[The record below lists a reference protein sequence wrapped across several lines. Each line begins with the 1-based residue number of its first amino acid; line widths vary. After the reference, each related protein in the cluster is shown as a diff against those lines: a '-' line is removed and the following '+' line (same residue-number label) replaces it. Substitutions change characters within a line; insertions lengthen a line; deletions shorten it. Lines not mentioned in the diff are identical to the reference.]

1 MAGAWSPGGK
11 MNFYGDYTER
21 FKRWFART
29 GTDASLDLSLDL
41 HAGEA
46 DPMNLAE
53 WIHDLRT
60 RWRVLEIKHPFN
72 FDYPDV
78 SNRSIGQWSQL
89 SSLTFPFKNFRNSSR
104 LPPAHYKIYPLLSQ
118 MPVLR
123 SLDLDLTHLDAGEE
137 LAFLSPV
144 AVQRQR
150 SNRVDI
156 GVPCL
161 TRLSLFS
168 DDYIPQRWW
177 HDASR
182 VKLPAL
188 LVLSLQYTSGLLCF
202 LGALE
207 SPVLEELNIAVLSS
221 DSYEEYREVQIVVG
235 FLDRV
240 GQLRRLPF
248 KGSDDRV
255 VDSVF
260 KVIPREGAGYVVTV

>member
-144 AVQRQR
+144 AVQRQVR
-150 SNRVDI
+150 S
-156 GVPCL
+156 
-161 TRLSLFS
+161 LSLS
-168 DDYIPQRWW
+168 LMG
-177 HDASR
+177 SR
-182 VKLPAL
+182 VCHSAVTELISAFPVSLGSPSFRTTTSHSGGGTTLQGSSYQPFSFSACNTHPACCVFWARWSLPC
-188 LVLSLQYTSGLLCF
+188 SKS
-202 LGALE
+202 
-207 SPVLEELNIAVLSS
+207 
-221 DSYEEYREVQIVVG
+221 
-235 FLDRV
+235 
-240 GQLRRLPF
+240 
-248 KGSDDRV
+248 
-255 VDSVF
+255 
-260 KVIPREGAGYVVTV
+260 